1 VDLLAIVILQ
11 SIFGTGPLY
20 YFLHNPDFLRN
31 PYFLRNQTTL
41 FLKTAL
47 RSRKASRVV
56 TTVPYYL

>member
-1 VDLLAIVILQ
+1 MDLLAIVILQ
-11 SIFGTGPLY
+11 SILGTGPLY
-20 YFLHNPDFLRN
+20 YFLRN

-47 RSRKASRVV
+47 RSRQVSRVV